1 MIFQAWI
8 GKILMRRE
16 MCFQINQVWHISYVH
31 EYLVREILIPWYA
44 IYSICDCYH
53 VWTNSVLLPFKIP
66 ETFPNGVY
74 STRYRFLCAMTVCP
88 DPVFYVSAR
97 VRACMCLNVWTVGWL
112 WPILLLQIICDWKY
126 PEVKEG
132 DRIDKIYSDIKKSDL
147 TIQLKLI
154 KLQSELLECIKNY
167 FVL

>member
-1 MIFQAWI
+1 MCFPKSHSVLLSIKHMIFQAWI

-16 MCFQINQVWHISYVH
+16 MCFHVNQIWHISFVH
-31 EYLVREILIPWYA
+31 EYFVRDSDNA
-44 IYSICDCYH
+44 IYYICDCYDCYH

-112 WPILLLQIICDWKY
+112 MTYSITTNNMWLKVPGSEGRRQNRQNILW
-126 PEVKEG
+126 
-132 DRIDKIYSDIKKSDL
+132 
-147 TIQLKLI
+147 
-154 KLQSELLECIKNY
+154 
-167 FVL
+167 F